1 MHLESADNYNS
12 MFEDVKNQ
20 INNCFFE
27 RNENAQKILAAH
39 EEFTEA
45 KIKVAEALNAEL
57 SARLC
62 TVEASFA
69 EACEEIVTLQE
80 KLSKETKAGGCK
92 GTIE

>member
-1 MHLESADNYNS
+1 
-12 MFEDVKNQ
+12 MFVEVKDQ
-20 INNCFFE
+20 VNNGFFE
-27 RNENAQKILAAH
+27 GNKNALKILAAH
-39 EEFTEA
+39 KEFTEA
-45 KIKVAEALNAEL
+45 KIGAAEALNAEL